1 MLAIYRRELQAFF
14 GTLVGFGI
22 TGAFVVV
29 MMLLS
34 LMLDPLGGGG
44 DWFKRG
50 ELSMRTFFGVFP
62 WVAAVVLPAVAMR
75 LWAEDRRQATFEML
89 MTLPIPTWKVALGKY
104 GAALTFL
111 LFMLAATCVYPIML
125 AQWGKPDWGPVVGGY
140 VACFVLGA
148 GFIAVGM
155 FVSGLTDNQALAF
168 FVALLMCLGI
178 VGVGE
183 LRGLL
188 GDLARTNP
196 DAALTHLVTIP
207 VFMLG
212 LLAAAVGR
220 DRILGAAVSVLAVVV
235 NGGVYLMAQPDPKQL
250 AEKAKVS
257 GETVIAALGQIS
269 VLEHFKEIGRGVLTT
284 NSLIF
289 FASYVV
295 LFVTLNVMSLES
307 RRYS

>member
-1 MLAIYRRELQAFF
+1 MFAVYRRELQGFF

-22 TGAFVVV
+22 VGAFVVV

-34 LMLDPLGGGG
+34 LMLDPLGGAG
-44 DWFKRG
+44 DWFRRG

-111 LFMLAATCVYPIML
+111 LFMLVATCMYPIML
-125 AQWGKPDWGPVVGGY
+125 SQWGKPDWGPVIGGY

-148 GFIAVGM
+148 AFIAVGM

-168 FVALLMCLGI
+168 FIALLMCLGI

-188 GDLARTNP
+188 GNLARSNP
-196 DAALTHLVTIP
+196 QAAMVHLVTVP
-207 VFMLG
+207 VFSLG

-220 DRILGAAVSVLAVVV
+220 DRVLGAALGMLAVIV
-235 NGGVYLMAQPDPKQL
+235 NGGVYAVSQESARA
-250 AEKAKVS
+250 AEATS
-257 GETVIAALGQIS
+257 PTAETVIAVLGQIS
-269 VLEHFKEIGRGVLTT
+269 VLEHFKEIGRGVLTS

-295 LFVTLNVMSLES
+295 LFVVLNVMSLES